1 MATTP
6 SSEKKKKNQNLGVA
20 RKIRG
25 SGYPTDEQLSR
36 YRRRIRVELV
46 KDRQD
51 AFGRNFWGKMDETKR
66 IFCVSGNH
74 NLHIRAY
81 VRVRPLLV
89 EETEEEGGDGPIPH
103 FYEDGLKVYYPNI
116 SSSAEGKYKEFK
128 AFSVFG
134 DFVDQETLFDNVMPP
149 SLRYFL
155 SGGNAAFIS
164 YGSANSGKKFTLFGT
179 DFWDY
184 LETIYVPPG
193 SKNNSK
199 LLSSFKAENEDIDDD
214 IEFSMFNLDTLLEN
228 SGMKEKKRHSRP
240 QSRGNNSTRPRSR
253 DDKSTRPQSRAS
265 NISNVPSS
273 IFTTYPGDKR
283 AVQDA
288 KLKVEIPDCS
298 EVDGIFPR
306 AISYVFKEISHRQLY
321 EQTNITIALSII
333 VVSDESKG
341 SNEAF
346 DMLSLNPSDSRSL
359 QWNPN
364 EEAFWPDDLVATTVA
379 SYKALLN
386 ELYRGYLARE
396 SLEMNGITTIYL
408 LQCKINGI
416 SDRWDARGD
425 RLSEGLEKT
434 GKYFFVECSPR
445 NNPNSNRSFN
455 PDLNMTTLIK
465 CLSKARFNSYPTGK
479 EKKSLPLRESPL
491 TQVLSSVLKPGQM
504 LTFIGN
510 ISKAQRHY
518 NESYT
523 TCSDVNTVHVA
534 DDNLFF
540 AERKSAVASTT
551 NKSNTR
557 TSKKKMQKKVK
568 KPKPK
573 KKVQKRD
580 SIAEESLVNAK
591 GIVTPIKNDKEGT
604 NHKQNRR
611 RNTENSN
618 HELMVPIIARPSR
631 LSEML
636 ASSTLGSKSSTLA
649 TRKKQEKL
657 CTSPQTS
664 MMFIAS
670 NATNCNRIVY
680 PENWKDES

>member
-1 MATTP
+1 MVQFLTSTKTALKYIIQTFQVLQREST
-6 SSEKKKKNQNLGVA
+6 KNLRHFQFLV
-20 RKIRG
+20 I
-25 SGYPTDEQLSR
+25 SLT
-36 YRRRIRVELV
+36 RR
-46 KDRQD
+46 
-51 AFGRNFWGKMDETKR
+51 
-66 IFCVSGNH
+66 
-74 NLHIRAY
+74 
-81 VRVRPLLV
+81 P
-89 EETEEEGGDGPIPH
+89 
-103 FYEDGLKVYYPNI
+103 
-116 SSSAEGKYKEFK
+116 
-128 AFSVFG
+128 FSI
-134 DFVDQETLFDNVMPP
+134 TSCTP

-288 KLKVEIPDCS
+288 KLKVEIADCS

-434 GKYFFVECSPR
+434 GKYFFVECSLR

-510 ISKAQRHY
+510 ISKLKG
-518 NESYT
+518 T
-523 TCSDVNTVHVA
+523 TMNHIQHA
-534 DDNLFF
+534 
-540 AERKSAVASTT
+540 A
-551 NKSNTR
+551 
-557 TSKKKMQKKVK
+557 M
-568 KPKPK
+568 
-573 KKVQKRD
+573 
-580 SIAEESLVNAK
+580 SI
-591 GIVTPIKNDKEGT
+591 
-604 NHKQNRR
+604 QF
-611 RNTENSN
+611 
-618 HELMVPIIARPSR
+618 M
-631 LSEML
+631 
-636 ASSTLGSKSSTLA
+636 
-649 TRKKQEKL
+649 
-657 CTSPQTS
+657 
-664 MMFIAS
+664 
-670 NATNCNRIVY
+670 
-680 PENWKDES
+680 